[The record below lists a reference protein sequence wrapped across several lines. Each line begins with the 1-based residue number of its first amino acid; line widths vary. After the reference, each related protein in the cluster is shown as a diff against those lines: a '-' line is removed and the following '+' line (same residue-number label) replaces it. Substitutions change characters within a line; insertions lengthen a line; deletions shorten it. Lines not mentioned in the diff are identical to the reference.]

1 MCKKRQKML
10 FSSCE
15 REVRKCG
22 RSRPQRRN
30 STCWVGSCAPQG
42 QPTPADHQDLFS
54 PYLWQTQLLIISRS
68 DPTGPNLPIQK
79 THLYYSNQTFPFPCS
94 VSRREMAED
103 QPRLYVQMAE
113 DQPHLYTQMA
123 EDQPHLYV
131 QMPEL
136 GTNGIPSERQSPPEL
151 AARAGSVLTFHNIC
165 YRVRTK
171 TGHLCFQKTAKKEVL
186 RDVKYVSKFQHLF
199 RICVSFISVW
209 RAKLMPLSH
218 SAQHA
223 DEDLEK
229 LFVFAVSCAKAQ
241 VSVPR
246 LSLYTRELNSLGP
259 GDTALLA
266 AIGTGHTSQL
276 CWFYTPWQSSH
287 CARVFSWDTSNL
299 AVGKVSF
306 WGRFNFKC

>member
-1 MCKKRQKML
+1 MGEADPREGIPRAEWVAVPPKVSPPQQTTRI
-10 FSSCE
+10 FSLPTS
-15 REVRKCG
+15 G
-22 RSRPQRRN
+22 RPSSSSSPGLIPQ
-30 STCWVGSCAPQG
+30 
-42 QPTPADHQDLFS
+42 
-54 PYLWQTQLLIISRS
+54 
-68 DPTGPNLPIQK
+68 DPTFLSKRHTSTIP
-79 THLYYSNQTFPFPCS
+79 NQTFPFPCS

-136 GTNGIPSERQSPPEL
+136 GTNGVPSERQSPPEL

-223 DEDLEK
+223 DEDIEK

-287 CARVFSWDTSNL
+287 CARVFS
-299 AVGKVSF
+299 
-306 WGRFNFKC
+306 